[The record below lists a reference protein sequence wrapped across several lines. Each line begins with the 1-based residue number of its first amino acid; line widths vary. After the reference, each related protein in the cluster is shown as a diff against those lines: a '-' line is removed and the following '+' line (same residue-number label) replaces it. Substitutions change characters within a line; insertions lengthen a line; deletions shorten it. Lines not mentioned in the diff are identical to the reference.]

1 MDIVTAARMREIDL
15 QSTQDYG
22 IPGIV
27 LMENAGLRVVEAIRQ
42 AESGANI
49 VIVAGRGNNGG
60 DGFVVARH
68 LFQEKNVSVWTTAS
82 LPEYEGAAFENF
94 SILQK
99 LGILHRNLQ
108 EEGALAALT
117 AALCQADLVVDALLG
132 TGITRDVEPFYEAII
147 ALLNTSEAP
156 VLSVDIPS
164 GVCADTGK
172 IRKIAVQAN
181 MTITFGLPKQGLLL
195 FPGAAFT
202 GRLEV
207 AYIGIPPALLTG
219 SSCTLLTATAVG
231 NLIPHRPADAHKG
244 TFGTV
249 LLVGGSLEMSGALAL
264 AARAALRGG
273 CGLLFAATPRSVQHI
288 VAGQVAEA
296 ITIPLPESSSGYL
309 RKEALDVLQE
319 KWLSCQA
326 VAVGPGLTQNEEILP
341 VLAGILSECQLPVVL
356 DADALNLLAA
366 HPEILTGRR
375 APLILTPHPGEA
387 ARLLSCCTAE
397 IQADRLGAAR
407 EIAKI
412 FSSIVVLK
420 GAHSIICCPSGE
432 VSFNVTGN
440 SGMATAG
447 CGDVLTGLLAA
458 LLAQGVDAVG
468 AARLGVYLHGLAGDL
483 AVRYS
488 GPAALLASDVIEYIS
503 QAYLETA
510 KIHMERGVGKNVGER
525 SND

>member
-1 MDIVTAARMREIDL
+1 MDVVTAAKMREIDL
-15 QSTQDYG
+15 QATSDYG
-22 IPGIV
+22 IPSVV
-27 LMENAGLRVVEAIRQ
+27 LMENAGLRVVEVIRQ
-42 AESGANI
+42 TESGANI

-60 DGFVVARH
+60 DGFVAARH

-82 LPEYEGAAFENF
+82 LNEYEGDAFVNL

-99 LGILHRNLQ
+99 LGIFHRNLR
-108 EEGALAALT
+108 EEGALAALA
-117 AALCQADLVVDALLG
+117 AALHQADLVVDALLG
-132 TGITRDVEPFYEAII
+132 TGITRDVDSFYAAII
-147 ALLNTSEAP
+147 TLINAGKAP

-172 IRKIAVQAN
+172 IRNIAVQAN

-207 AYIGIPPALLTG
+207 AQIGIPPALLTG
-219 SSCTLLTATAVG
+219 SPCTLLTAATVG
-231 NLIPHRPADAHKG
+231 SFIPHRPADAHKG

-249 LLVGGSLEMSGALAL
+249 LLVGGSLGMSGALTL

-273 CGLLFAATPRSVQHI
+273 CGLLLAATPRSAQHI
-288 VAGQVAEA
+288 VAAQVTEA

-309 RKEALDVLQE
+309 QREALDILRE
-319 KWLSCQA
+319 KWSSCQA
-326 VAVGPGLTQNEEILP
+326 MAVGPGLTQNEEILP
-341 VLAGILSECQLPVVL
+341 VLSGVLSEFPLPVVL

-366 HPEILTGRR
+366 HPGLLADRR
-375 APLILTPHPGEA
+375 APVILTPHPGEA
-387 ARLLSCCTAE
+387 ARLLSCGIAE
-397 IQADRLGAAR
+397 IQADRLGAVR
-407 EIAKI
+407 EMAKI
-412 FSSIVVLK
+412 FRSVVVLK
-420 GAHSIICCPSGE
+420 GAHSLICSPDGE
-432 VSFNVTGN
+432 TSFNVTGN

-458 LLAQGVDAVG
+458 LIAQGVDAVG

-483 AVRYS
+483 AVRFS
-488 GPAALLASDVIEYIS
+488 GQSALLASDVIEQIS

-510 KIHMERGVGKNVGER
+510 KNTY
-525 SND
+525 

>member
-1 MDIVTAARMREIDL
+1 MDVVTAARMREIDL
-15 QSTQDYG
+15 QATQDYG
-22 IPGIV
+22 IPSVV
-27 LMENAGLRVVEAIRQ
+27 LMENAGLRVAEAIR
-42 AESGANI
+42 EGGSGTNI

-68 LFQEKNVSVWTTAS
+68 LFQEKNVSVWTAAS
-82 LPEYEGAAFENF
+82 LAEYEGAARVNF

-99 LGILHRNLQ
+99 LGISHRNLQ
-108 EEGALAALT
+108 EEGALAAL
-117 AALCQADLVVDALLG
+117 ASALAQADLVVDALLG
-132 TGITRDVEPFYEAII
+132 TGIARDVEPFYAAII
-147 ALLNTSEAP
+147 KLINAGKAP

-172 IRKIAVQAN
+172 IRGMAVQAK

-207 AYIGIPPALLTG
+207 AQIGIPPALLTG
-219 SSCTLLTATAVG
+219 SSCALLTAATVG
-231 NLIPHRPADAHKG
+231 SMIPQRPADAHKG

-249 LLVGGSLEMSGALAL
+249 LLVGGSLGMSGALTL

-273 CGLLFAATPRSVQHI
+273 CGLLFAATPRSVQQI

-296 ITIPLPESSSGYL
+296 MTIPLPESSSGYL
-309 RKEALDVLQE
+309 QRDALDLLRE
-319 KWLSCQA
+319 KWSSCQA

-341 VLAGILSECQLPVVL
+341 VLAGVLSECLLPVVL
-356 DADALNLLAA
+356 DADALNLLAR
-366 HPEILTGRR
+366 HRGLLSGRR

-387 ARLLSCCTAE
+387 ARLLSCSSAE
-397 IQADRLGAAR
+397 IQADRLGAVR
-407 EIAKI
+407 EMAKI
-412 FSSIVVLK
+412 YRSIVVLK
-420 GAHSIICCPSGE
+420 GAHSLVCSPDGE
-432 VSFNVTGN
+432 TSFNVTGN
-440 SGMATAG
+440 SGMASAG

-458 LLAQGVDAVG
+458 LIAQGVDALS

-483 AVRYS
+483 AVKFTGQS
-488 GPAALLASDVIEYIS
+488 ALLAGDVIEHIS
-503 QAYLETA
+503 QAYLETT